1 MVLNRHDIAL
11 MIAGVI
17 GSSSAI
23 VHGVLIQRHIIE
35 PFQGLAAAQISTM
48 LQRLV
53 AVLLQFSTFNWFVG
67 GIALL
72 AAARFFG
79 GEGRLATALLVG
91 SSYLFAA
98 VGNFWASR
106 GRPHPGWLLYGTAVG
121 LITYGLAQPDP

>member
-1 MVLNRHDIAL
+1 MNRHDIAL